1 MLDFKIPP
9 EQTDPPRSPRETLP
23 TMYDLP
29 SEDPEEPGVPE
40 FHLVQ
45 GWLLRYTFWVP
56 NYSAERVFVA
66 RNMRLY
72 YDVNH
77 PLWHK
82 RPDWFGVVGVPRLY
96 NGTDMRL
103 SYVVWQEGVNPY
115 IVVELLSPGT
125 ENEDLGQTTRAKE
138 KPPTKWEVYERILRV
153 PYYVIFSRYTNE
165 LRAYRLMGGKY
176 QELELSSPT
185 IWMPGIELGLGLWQG
200 EYAGVDRLWLRWYD
214 AEGNLILTPEE
225 AAEQQAQAAQQQAEA
240 AQQRAEA
247 ERQRAEEAEARVQA
261 LQQRLQ
267 ELGID
272 PNSGE

>member
-1 MLDFKIPP
+1 MLQFKIPP

-29 SEDPEEPGVPE
+29 SEDPEEPGVPDE
-40 FHLVQ
+40 FHNLQAHLLQLVF
-45 GWLLRYTFWVP
+45 RPP
-56 NYSAERVFVA
+56 NYPSELIFSGGDM
-66 RNMRLY
+66 NLY

-77 PLWHK
+77 TNWYK

-153 PYYVIFSRYTNE
+153 PYYVVFSRYTNE
-165 LRAYRLMGGKY
+165 LRAYRHVGGKY
-176 QELELSSPT
+176 QKLELNEPT
-185 IWMPGIELGLGLWQG
+185 IWMPGIELALGLWQG
-200 EYAGVDRLWLRWYD
+200 EYAGVDRLWLRWFD

-225 AAEQQAQAAQQQAEA
+225 AAEQQAQAALEQ
-240 AQQRAEA
+240 AEA
-247 ERQRAEEAEARVQA
+247 ERQRADRAEARVKA
-261 LQQRLQ
+261 LQQRLE

-272 PNSGE
+272 LD